1 MVISER
7 KYRKTKIERRSGV
20 ERRQTDLSD
29 SIHFERRSGDDR
41 RFIADRRMLRTQRE
55 MISTTKRNF
64 LQSLIKKYTYKQ
76 ISPPNRTARNIE
88 LLSEPDYFE
97 FVERTSARRNCQVPV
112 TIEELHAYTR
122 HDATIYNFSR
132 SGMYLESEHTPQIG
146 TGALIYINNYS
157 TSAPPPENLKKY
169 FTQVIWMK
177 KISGMVVF
185 NRYGIGVKFCEDLE
199 EFTRLFSY

>member
-7 KYRKTKIERRSGV
+7 KYRKTKIERRTGI
-20 ERRQTDLSD
+20 ERRQTDSSG
-29 SIHFERRSGDDR
+29 SIHFERRTEDDR
-41 RFIADRRMLRTQRE
+41 RSIADRRKLRIQSRTPD
-55 MISTTKRNF
+55 SAKRRF
-64 LQSLIKKYTYKQ
+64 LRAIIEKYTSKQ
-76 ISPPNRTARNIE
+76 PSPSNRTARNFE
-88 LLSEPDYFE
+88 LLSEPDNFE
-97 FVERTSARRNCQVPV
+97 FVERASARRNCQVPV
-112 TIEELHAYTR
+112 TIEEPYAHTR

-132 SGMYLESEHTPQIG
+132 SGMYLESEHIPQIG

-169 FTQVIWMK
+169 FTQVIWVK

-185 NRYGIGVKFCEDLE
+185 NRYGIGVKFCEELE